1 MRTISPALLAHL
13 QADVR
18 TVCTLWLITR
28 TDGQIFGFTD
38 FDQPI
43 TYGGVTYLAQGGYT
57 HSQIESSSDLST
69 SNLELSAIFDSASIT
84 PQGLESGL
92 WDYAAVSV
100 SLVNYND
107 LTMGA
112 AVLDSGYVGQ
122 LTIQNGMYKAELR
135 GLAQLM
141 QQDQGDIYSAT
152 CRAVFG
158 DSKCTINLV
167 PLTFTGSIQS
177 VVNPVTWDDATLT
190 QTGPNAAFVDTNGHR
205 IPTTPPYTIK
215 VVPPTG
221 GAFVSN
227 SEVRDAA
234 GGTWLQVGGSPAND
248 QYNVASDGTYTF
260 DGTDNPGQIV
270 FIDYTYQIG
279 YFAYGTVKFLTG
291 LNAGFSMDVKAFA
304 PGVVTLTM
312 TLPYPLTV
320 GDTYSIVAG
329 CDRLFG
335 TCKARY
341 NNVPN
346 FRGEPYVPGQDVIL
360 RPQG

>member
-13 QADVR
+13 QGDVR

-28 TDGQIFGFTD
+28 KDASVFGFTD

-57 HSQIESSSDLST
+57 HSQIESSSDMST
-69 SNLELSAIFDSASIT
+69 SNMELSAIFDSGSIT

-112 AVLDSGYVGQ
+112 AVLDSGYIGQ
-122 LTIQNGMYKAELR
+122 VTITNGNYKAELR

-141 QQDQGDIYSAT
+141 QQDQGDVYSAT

-158 DSKCTINLV
+158 DSKCTINLA
-167 PLTFTGSIQS
+167 PLTFTGSILS
-177 VVNPVTWDDATLT
+177 VVNAVTWDDATLT
-190 QTGPNAAFVDTNGHR
+190 QVGPNVAFVDMTGHR
-205 IPTTPPYTIK
+205 VPTTGPYTIK
-215 VVPPTG
+215 VAPPTG

-227 SEVRDAA
+227 TDVRDAW
-234 GGTWLQVGGSPAND
+234 GNTWTQVGGSPGNN
-248 QYNVASDGTYTF
+248 QYSVASDGTYTF
-260 DGTDNPGQIV
+260 DGTDNPGWEV
-270 FIDYTYQIG
+270 FIDYTFQVG
-279 YFAYGTVKFLTG
+279 YFAYGIVTFLTG
-291 LNAGFSMDVKAFA
+291 LNAGFSMDVKTFA
-304 PGVVTLTM
+304 PGVVTLAM

-341 NNVPN
+341 NNVVN
-346 FRGEPYVPGQDVIL
+346 FRGEPYIPGQDVIL